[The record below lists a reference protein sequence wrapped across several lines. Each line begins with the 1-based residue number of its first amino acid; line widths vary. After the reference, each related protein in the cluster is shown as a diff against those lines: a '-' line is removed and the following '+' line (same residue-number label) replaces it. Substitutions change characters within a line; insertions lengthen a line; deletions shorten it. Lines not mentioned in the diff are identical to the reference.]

1 MWTKKTSVIVIS
13 IITFIL
19 VINNVFS
26 SPVSLEENL
35 DLNHWVE
42 LLDLSFAQINDI
54 NLKDFQNQRRL
65 SNLKDT
71 NQILKNLITMKY
83 RNWDFNYYQMSGI
96 VKNYTDF
103 TYYSNKYFEYLKL
116 KEQRPSLWEIDY
128 AISKNYRNMRESYK
142 KVVQLI
148 D

>member
-1 MWTKKTSVIVIS
+1 MWTKKTSIIVVS
-13 IITFIL
+13 VITFIL
-19 VINNVFS
+19 IINNVFS
-26 SPVSLEENL
+26 TQVSLEENL

-42 LLDLSFAQINDI
+42 ILDLSFAQINDI
-54 NLKDFQNQRRL
+54 RLKDLQNQRRL
-65 SNLKDT
+65 SNLKDI
-71 NQILKNLITMKY
+71 NDILKNLITMKY

-103 TYYSNKYFEYLKL
+103 TYHSNKYFEYLEIQEIKPYL
-116 KEQRPSLWEIDY
+116 SEIDY
-128 AISKNYRNMRESYK
+128 AISKNYRSMRESYK